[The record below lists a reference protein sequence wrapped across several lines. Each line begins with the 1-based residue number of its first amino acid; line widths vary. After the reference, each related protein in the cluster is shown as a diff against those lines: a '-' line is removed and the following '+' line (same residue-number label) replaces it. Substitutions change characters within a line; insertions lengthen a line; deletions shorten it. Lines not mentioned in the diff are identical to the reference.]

1 MASFRELLAQT
12 KAQIREVDTAGAA
25 EQIETKPTP
34 VVLDVREPD
43 EYEQGALPGA
53 VHIPRGHLESQV
65 ENRVQDHDAPIV
77 VYCAGG
83 TRSAFAAKTLTDL
96 GYTDV
101 VSMAGGFNKWKNEG
115 RAWQTPKTLSAEQR
129 NRYQR
134 HLMLPEVGEI
144 GQQKLLESR
153 VLLLGAGGLGSP
165 AALYL
170 AAAGVGTLGVIDMDV
185 VDESNLQRQVLHNVD
200 RIGERKVDS
209 AKKTLT
215 ALNPDVNV
223 VTYDVRLGAD
233 NILDIIDGYDVIV
246 DGTDNFPT
254 RYLVNDAS
262 LLKRIPVVHGSIFR
276 FEGQATVFAPYE
288 GPCYRCM
295 IPEPPPAELA
305 PSCAEA
311 GVLGVLPGIIGSIQ
325 AMEAIKVLLGLGE
338 TLAGRLLAY
347 DALEE
352 SFRTFKVN
360 RDPECPACGENAG
373 EIVVAEYDELC
384 MPHPREAPSGS

>member
-1 MASFRELLAQT
+1 LNQAKAS
-12 KAQIREVDTAGAA
+12 IREVDPPDAQALL
-25 EQIETKPTP
+25 EQGGVTF
-34 VVLDVREPD
+34 LDVREPD
-43 EYEQGALPGA
+43 EYEQGAIPNA
-53 VHIPRGHLESQV
+53 VHLPRGHLEFQV
-65 ENRVQDHDAPIV
+65 EGKLPDKSGPIV

-83 TRSAFAAKTLTDL
+83 VRSAFAAKTMQDL
-96 GYTDV
+96 GYSDV
-101 VSMAGGFNKWKNEG
+101 QSLIGGFNKWKDDG
-115 RAWQTPKTLSAEQR
+115 RPWKAPEALAPAQR

-134 HLMLPEVGEI
+134 HLLLPEVGET
-144 GQQKLLESR
+144 GQLKLLNSK

-165 AALYL
+165 AGLYL
-170 AAAGVGTLGVIDMDV
+170 AAAGVGTLGIIDMDV
-185 VDESNLQRQVLHNVD
+185 VDESNLQRQILHNID
-200 RIGERKVDS
+200 RVGERKVDS

-233 NILDIIDGYDVIV
+233 NILDIIDGYDVIL

-262 LLKRIPVVHGSIFR
+262 LLKHIPVVHGSIFR
-276 FEGQATVFAPYE
+276 FEGQATVFDPYN
-288 GPCYRCM
+288 GPCYRCL

-325 AMEAIKVLLGLGE
+325 AIETIKLLLGLGE
-338 TLAGRLLAY
+338 TLVGRLLSY

-352 SFRTFKVN
+352 SFRTFKVR
-360 RDPECPACGENAG
+360 RDPACPACGPDAA
-373 EIVVAEYDELC
+373 EIVIAEYDDLC
-384 MPHPREAPSGS
+384 MPHSH